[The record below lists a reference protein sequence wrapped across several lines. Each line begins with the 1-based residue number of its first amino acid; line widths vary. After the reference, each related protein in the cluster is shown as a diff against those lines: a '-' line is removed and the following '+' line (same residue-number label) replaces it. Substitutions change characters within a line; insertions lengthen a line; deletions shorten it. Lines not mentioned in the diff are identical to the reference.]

1 MFNKLKTAFAAL
13 AIAASASFACS
24 AQQGLSDPMT
34 KAMMDV
40 YQQELDANPKAYD
53 IYFRRANEYYKFDQY
68 LRALSDID
76 NAIKYAPADDT
87 DMLAFFG
94 ELAMNAKLIQVTKEE

>member
-13 AIAASASFACS
+13 AIAASASSACS

-40 YQQELDANPKAYD
+40 YQQELDANP
-53 IYFRRANEYYKFDQY
+53 RSR
-68 LRALSDID
+68 S
-76 NAIKYAPADDT
+76 
-87 DMLAFFG
+87 
-94 ELAMNAKLIQVTKEE
+94 AKLRVCEKI